1 MNKKISVRIEI
12 NHNVVAEL
20 FWFKSYF
27 STVHCLSLH
36 SPEKDNHVGDMLVSA
51 KGGRGGGQEGQE
63 GARGGGQRYTCF
75 DHNANQRSLFC
86 QITQGITQIVLLNEI
101 IFYKKSPLLK
111 CLLFLNQ
118 HYEEEEEDAERGGK
132 ETSGCH
138 EFRFSIV
145 RNVISVS

>member
-20 FWFKSYF
+20 FWCQGFRFKPYF

-75 DHNANQRSLFC
+75 DHNAISQRSFFC

-101 IFYKKSPLLK
+101 IFLTKSRP
-111 CLLFLNQ
+111 
-118 HYEEEEEDAERGGK
+118 
-132 ETSGCH
+132 S
-138 EFRFSIV
+138 
-145 RNVISVS
+145 